1 MNYRLNM
8 YAHIDERLFL
18 RGLVINKYFLGYKDD
33 SHTEMRIEEKLNEV
47 MSDLEKNDDILRI
60 INQLTDGSSPIKYLI
75 KSFNLDPDISGVVL
89 VSNSVTRKQSIQ
101 FNFADETIV
110 LLQRIPLT
118 QARITINEYE
128 EN

>member
-18 RGLVINKYFLGYKDD
+18 RGLVINKYFLSY
-33 SHTEMRIEEKLNEV
+33 TEMRIEEKLNEV

-60 INQLTDGSSPIKYLI
+60 INQLTDGGSPIKYLI

-89 VSNSVTRKQSIQ
+89 VSSSITRKQSMQ

-110 LLQRIPLT
+110 LLQRIPLCSLWSSSS
-118 QARITINEYE
+118 
-128 EN
+128 